1 MELSLLQQA
10 WRFIRKAQAVGSGVL
25 VHCAMGKSRSSA
37 VLISY
42 IMHATGC
49 SFDDAI
55 TMVKGARNVS
65 EPNPAFADQLK
76 YMYLSGDIKK
86 LD

>member
-1 MELSLLQQA
+1 M
-10 WRFIRKAQAVGSGVL
+10 GSGVL
-25 VHCAMGKSRSSA
+25 IHCAMGKSRSSA
-37 VLISY
+37 VLVSY

-49 SFDDAI
+49 SFEDA
-55 TMVKGARNVS
+55 MYLVKDARYLS